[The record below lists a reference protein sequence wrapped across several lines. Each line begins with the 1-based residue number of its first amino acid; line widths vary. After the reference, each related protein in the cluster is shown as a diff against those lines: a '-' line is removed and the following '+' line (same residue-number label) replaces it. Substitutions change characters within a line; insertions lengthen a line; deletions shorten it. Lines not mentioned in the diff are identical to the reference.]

1 MIQIREDN
9 LAIWHSENIPYTRV
23 DLSGFLTAQQFQE
36 RLSNPKLW
44 GLVAEKAVANIL
56 INGSELHRFGTEDI
70 DWITTGF
77 LQNAAAA
84 GIRKVS
90 VVVAGNV
97 YDLLANIFDSC
108 AASASNERIAIR
120 FFYDSQFYDGWEA
133 VSWFD

>member
-9 LAIWHSENIPYTRV
+9 LVIWHSENIPYTRV

-36 RLSNPKLW
+36 LLSNPKLW
-44 GLVAEKAVANIL
+44 ELVAEKSVANIL

-70 DWITTGF
+70 EWITTAF
-77 LQNAAAA
+77 LQRAASS
-84 GIRKVS
+84 GIGKVS
-90 VVVAGNV
+90 VVVAGDV
-97 YDLLANIFDSC
+97 YQLLANIFDSC
-108 AASASNERIAIR
+108 AANASNQQIAIR